1 MKKGRMTLLLMWL
14 KYKIFLFEKGE
25 NYRKVGGGGVRGVG
39 LSKGRE
45 TFDMGGIPS
54 CLYETL
60 CHCYISVQS
69 LLSFKWDLVLCWLYI
84 L

>member
-25 NYRKVGGGGVRGVG
+25 NYRKVGGGVGVGVVG

-60 CHCYISVQS
+60 QCHATY
-69 LLSFKWDLVLCWLYI
+69 LSNLF
-84 L
+84 